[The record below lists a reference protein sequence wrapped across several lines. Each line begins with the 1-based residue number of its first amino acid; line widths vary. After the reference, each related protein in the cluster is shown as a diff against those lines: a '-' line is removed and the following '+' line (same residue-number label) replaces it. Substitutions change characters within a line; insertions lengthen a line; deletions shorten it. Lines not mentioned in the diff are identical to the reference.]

1 MTTTTLAV
9 LVPLLPFLGAV
20 AGLLLGRTR
29 PRLRTPPRRPAARSP
44 PSALAV
50 VVAVRQGGD
59 QAVDAATELTPTGS
73 VPIELALHIDGF
85 AALVA
90 VLVGLVATCVQIYST
105 GYLRDDPRYPSYA
118 ALVSL
123 FTSAMLLVVYSGDL
137 MVLLVGWE
145 IMGICSYFLV
155 GHYWETPEARAASLK
170 AFLVT
175 KLGDV
180 PFLIGLFALAAD
192 AGSFRITSIL
202 GTVASGGLDHPTL
215 IALLLLA
222 GVAGKSAQF
231 PLHTWLPDAM
241 AGPTPVSA
249 LIHAATMVAA
259 GVYFVARLLPVF
271 AASAAALVVLAVMA
285 AVTMVGSALAALA
298 QDDIKRVLAYSTIG
312 QLGYMTGAL
321 AVGDRGA
328 AVFHLLSHGAF
339 KALLFLGGGR
349 DHPRRRHQ
357 LAGRHV
363 PDERPARPRPRR
375 LLDDDRGAPRARR
388 DPALQRLLLQGGRP
402 RRRRARR
409 HRPRRGHPRRRR
421 LDRPRRRPGHRPA
434 HRRLRDPP
442 VAARLPRPGSRG
454 PRPRQAAHRH
464 ERRAVGAR
472 RPLARL
478 RPRHRPRCP
487 TGSTDA
493 TSTPTLTTSVLG
505 TGVALVG
512 GLVTYGAW
520 RHTTAM
526 AARVPLGAVAAH
538 PDGDAGL
545 VEAEAIASHAP
556 AYGDMASAP
565 DPADPG
571 RLLLGP
577 LHRHAAVGFHLD
589 AVYAALFVRPVQ
601 AAATLVR
608 FLDREVV
615 DTYVRG
621 AGAAPRWLGAAVRRA
636 QTGNVQTYLERAARR
651 LRRPGGRRRPRRHR
665 GSVSR
670 RDRYQ
675 RVRDAVPSRVHRRR
689 PAPRRRRRSA
699 AGPARADGEAPE
711 QAVLRHGVTV
721 TGAVLIAAIVLA
733 LGFDHDHPSRMQA
746 TTDISWI
753 PALDVRIHLGID
765 GISLPL
771 LVLTALLTFL
781 CALYRYFKMPT
792 GPSPKAFVALAPR
805 PRVRHPR
812 HLRRPRPAAVL
823 PRLRDGAH
831 PDVLPHRPLGR

>member
-20 AGLLLGRTR
+20 AGLLLGRTAPGFVR
-29 PRLRTPPRRPAARSP
+29 PLAVLPPLAALG
-44 PSALAV
+44 LAV
-50 VVAVRQGGD
+50 VVAVRQGGH
-59 QAVDAATELTPTGS
+59 QAVSAATELTPTGS
-73 VPIELALHIDGF
+73 VPIELALYIDGF

-105 GYLRDDPRYPSYA
+105 GYLRNDPRYPSYA

-155 GHYWETPEARAASLK
+155 GHYWETPEARAASIK

-180 PFLIGLFALAAD
+180 PFLIGLFALATD
-192 AGSFRITSIL
+192 AGSFRITKIL
-202 GTVASGGLDHPTL
+202 GNVASGGLDHPTL

-271 AASAAALVVLAVMA
+271 AASSAALVVLAVMA
-285 AVTMVGSALAALA
+285 AVTMAGSALAALA

-339 KALLFLGGGR
+339 KALLFLGAGVIIHAAGTNSLAAMSRMKDLRARVPDAYWTMTVALLALAAIPPFSGFFTKEAVLGAAEHVATGHAEGIPGAVGWIVLVAGLVTALLTAAYAMRLWLLAFRGNGPEAPDHGRQPIAMNAVLWVLAVPSLAFGLATGPLPDWFDGR
-349 DHPRRRHQ
+349 D
-357 LAGRHV
+357 L
-363 PDERPARPRPRR
+363 
-375 LLDDDRGAPRARR
+375 
-388 DPALQRLLLQGGRP
+388 
-402 RRRRARR
+402 
-409 HRPRRGHPRRRR
+409 
-421 LDRPRRRPGHRPA
+421 
-434 HRRLRDPP
+434 
-442 VAARLPRPGSRG
+442 
-454 PRPRQAAHRH
+454 
-464 ERRAVGAR
+464 
-472 RPLARL
+472 
-478 RPRHRPRCP
+478 
-487 TGSTDA
+487 
-493 TSTPTLTTSVLG
+493 TPTLTTSVLG

-512 GLVTYGAW
+512 GIITYGAW
-520 RHTTAM
+520 RHTMAM
-526 AARVPLGAVAAH
+526 AARVPMGAVAAH
-538 PDGDAGL
+538 PEGDAGL

-556 AYGDMASAP
+556 AYGDVASAP

-589 AVYAALFVRPVQ
+589 AVYTALFVRPVQ

-621 AGAAPRWLGAAVRRA
+621 AGALPRWLGTAVRRA
-636 QTGNVQTYLERAARR
+636 QTGNLQTYVSALLAGTVVLVVAA
-651 LRRPGGRRRPRRHR
+651 
-665 GSVSR
+665 
-670 RDRYQ
+670 
-675 RVRDAVPSRVHRRR
+675 
-689 PAPRRRRRSA
+689 
-699 AGPARADGEAPE
+699 
-711 QAVLRHGVTV
+711 
-721 TGAVLIAAIVLA
+721 
-733 LGFDHDHPSRMQA
+733 
-746 TTDISWI
+746 
-753 PALDVRIHLGID
+753 
-765 GISLPL
+765 L
-771 LVLTALLTFL
+771 LVATA
-781 CALYRYFKMPT
+781 
-792 GPSPKAFVALAPR
+792 
-805 PRVRHPR
+805 
-812 HLRRPRPAAVL
+812 
-823 PRLRDGAH
+823 GA
-831 PDVLPHRPLGR
+831 

>member
-9 LVPLLPFLGAV
+9 LIPLLPFLGAI
-20 AGLLLGRTR
+20 AGLLLGRTVPGLVR
-29 PRLRTPPRRPAARSP
+29 PLAVLPTLAALVIAVLVAARH
-44 PSALAV
+44 
-50 VVAVRQGGD
+50 GGGAD
-59 QAVDAATELTPTGS
+59 IDSATELTPTGS

-90 VLVGLVATCVQIYST
+90 VLVGVVASCVQIYST

-180 PFLIGLFALAAD
+180 PFLIGLFALAVD
-192 AGSFRITSIL
+192 AGSFRIT
-202 GTVASGGLDHPTL
+202 TVVATAAGGGLDHPTL
-215 IALLLLA
+215 IALLLVA

-271 AASAAALVVLAVMA
+271 AASSAALVALAVMA
-285 AVTMVGSALAALA
+285 AVTMAGSAIAALA

-312 QLGYMTGAL
+312 QLGYLTGAL

-339 KALLFLGGGR
+339 KALLFLGAGVIIHAAGTNSLAAMSRMKGLR
-349 DHPRRRHQ
+349 DR
-357 LAGRHV
+357 V
-363 PDERPARPRPRR
+363 PDAFWTMTVALLALAAIPPFSGFFSKEAVLGAAEHAATGHSETAPTAAGWIVLVAGLLTALLTAAYATR
-375 LLDDDRGAPRARR
+375 LWLLAFNGKGPEAPDHGSQPITMTAVLWVLAVPSLAFGLTVGVLP
-388 DPALQRLLLQGGRP
+388 DWFD
-402 RRRRARR
+402 
-409 HRPRRGHPRRRR
+409 GHS
-421 LDRPRRRPGHRPA
+421 L
-434 HRRLRDPP
+434 
-442 VAARLPRPGSRG
+442 
-454 PRPRQAAHRH
+454 
-464 ERRAVGAR
+464 
-472 RPLARL
+472 
-478 RPRHRPRCP
+478 
-487 TGSTDA
+487 
-493 TSTPTLTTSVLG
+493 TPTLTTSVLG
-505 TGVALVG
+505 TGLALVG

-520 RHTTAM
+520 RHTTVL
-526 AARVPLGAVAAH
+526 AARHPMGAVAADTGA
-538 PDGDAGL
+538 DGGL

-556 AYGDMASAP
+556 AYGDVAAAH

-601 AAATLVR
+601 AAARLVR

-621 AGAAPRWLGAAVRRA
+621 AGTAPRWLGAAVRRA
-636 QTGNVQTYLERAARR
+636 QTGNVQTYL
-651 LRRPGGRRRPRRHR
+651 
-665 GSVSR
+665 
-670 RDRYQ
+670 
-675 RVRDAVPSRVHRRR
+675 
-689 PAPRRRRRSA
+689 SA
-699 AGPARADGEAPE
+699 LLAG
-711 QAVLRHGVTV
+711 TV
-721 TGAVLIAAIVLA
+721 VLA
-733 LGFDHDHPSRMQA
+733 
-746 TTDISWI
+746 
-753 PALDVRIHLGID
+753 V
-765 GISLPL
+765 
-771 LVLTALLTFL
+771 
-781 CALYRYFKMPT
+781 
-792 GPSPKAFVALAPR
+792 
-805 PRVRHPR
+805 
-812 HLRRPRPAAVL
+812 AAVL
-823 PRLRDGAH
+823 VATAGA
-831 PDVLPHRPLGR
+831 

>member
-9 LVPLLPFLGAV
+9 LVPLLPLLGAV
-20 AGLLLGRTR
+20 AGLLLGRTAPGFVR
-29 PRLRTPPRRPAARSP
+29 PLAVLPPLAALG
-44 PSALAV
+44 LAV

-59 QAVDAATELTPTGS
+59 QAVNAATELTPTGS

-155 GHYWETPEARAASLK
+155 GHYWETPEARAASIK

-192 AGSFRITSIL
+192 TGSFRITKIL
-202 GTVASGGLDHPTL
+202 GNVASGGLDHPTL

-271 AASAAALVVLAVMA
+271 AASSAALVVLAVMA
-285 AVTMVGSALAALA
+285 AVTMAGSALAALA

-339 KALLFLGGGR
+339 KALLFLGAGVIIHAAGTNSLAAMSRMKDLRARVPDAYWTMTVALLALAAIPPFSGFFTKEAVLGAAEHVATGHAEGIPGAVGWIVLVAGLVTALLTAAYAMRLWLLAFRGHGPEAPDHGRQPIAMNAVLWVLAVPSLAFGLATGPLPDWFDGR
-349 DHPRRRHQ
+349 D
-357 LAGRHV
+357 L
-363 PDERPARPRPRR
+363 
-375 LLDDDRGAPRARR
+375 
-388 DPALQRLLLQGGRP
+388 
-402 RRRRARR
+402 
-409 HRPRRGHPRRRR
+409 
-421 LDRPRRRPGHRPA
+421 
-434 HRRLRDPP
+434 
-442 VAARLPRPGSRG
+442 
-454 PRPRQAAHRH
+454 
-464 ERRAVGAR
+464 
-472 RPLARL
+472 
-478 RPRHRPRCP
+478 
-487 TGSTDA
+487 
-493 TSTPTLTTSVLG
+493 TPTLTTSVLG

-512 GLVTYGAW
+512 GIVTYGAW
-520 RHTTAM
+520 RHTMAM
-526 AARVPLGAVAAH
+526 AARVPIGAVAAH
-538 PDGDAGL
+538 PEGDAGL

-556 AYGDMASAP
+556 AYGDVASAP

-577 LHRHAAVGFHLD
+577 LHRHAAVGFHVD

-621 AGAAPRWLGAAVRRA
+621 AGALPRWLGTAVRRA
-636 QTGNVQTYLERAARR
+636 QTGNLQTYVSALLAGTVVLVVAA
-651 LRRPGGRRRPRRHR
+651 
-665 GSVSR
+665 
-670 RDRYQ
+670 
-675 RVRDAVPSRVHRRR
+675 
-689 PAPRRRRRSA
+689 
-699 AGPARADGEAPE
+699 
-711 QAVLRHGVTV
+711 
-721 TGAVLIAAIVLA
+721 
-733 LGFDHDHPSRMQA
+733 
-746 TTDISWI
+746 
-753 PALDVRIHLGID
+753 
-765 GISLPL
+765 L
-771 LVLTALLTFL
+771 LVATA
-781 CALYRYFKMPT
+781 
-792 GPSPKAFVALAPR
+792 
-805 PRVRHPR
+805 
-812 HLRRPRPAAVL
+812 
-823 PRLRDGAH
+823 GA
-831 PDVLPHRPLGR
+831 